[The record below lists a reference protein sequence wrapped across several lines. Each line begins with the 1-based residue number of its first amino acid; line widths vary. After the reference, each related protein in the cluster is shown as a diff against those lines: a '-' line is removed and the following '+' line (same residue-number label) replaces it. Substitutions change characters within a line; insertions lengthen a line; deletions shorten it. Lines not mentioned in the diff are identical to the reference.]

1 MQSVADDDELDQ
13 RRARVATPWRGTQ
26 APAAAAAPASAP
38 VTQGAQGQADAWL
51 EDFADDAPPG
61 PRFRWGQLAMAM
73 VCMAT
78 IANLQYGWTL
88 FVDPFA
94 DRFDWSHAA
103 IQVAFAIFVL
113 TQTWFVPVEG
123 YLVDRFGPRPVVLGG
138 GLLCAIGWVMNAFVD
153 SLPLLYAASA
163 ISGTGAGAVYG
174 SCLGSTLKW
183 FPERRGLAVGLV
195 VASFGAGSALTVVP
209 ISMVLESRGYEAA
222 FLYFGLGQGLLV
234 MLLALGLE
242 DPNKLLKHVE
252 TPAPPPHLRQSQRD
266 YTPAQTLRQP
276 VFWVMYAIFVL
287 VAAGGLMATAQLAL
301 IARDFKIHDVD
312 LVLAGLALPVLTSA
326 LALDRVLNGLSRLVF
341 GWVSD
346 RLGREQSMVLAFS
359 LEAVAILAL
368 YELGA
373 SPLGFI
379 LLSGAL
385 FFAWGEIYSL
395 FPSVCADTFGS
406 RFAAANAGLLYTA
419 KGVASLAVPLSS
431 TLVLATHDWH
441 AVFLIACA
449 MNVLAALLAWFVL
462 RPMRHRLLDGH

>member
-1 MQSVADDDELDQ
+1 MPSFADSEPDQ
-13 RRARVATPWRGTQ
+13 RAAQLPGGLALDADHGT
-26 APAAAAAPASAP
+26 A
-38 VTQGAQGQADAWL
+38 AWL
-51 EDFADDAPPG
+51 DDLTDDTPPDA
-61 PRFRWGQLAMAM
+61 RFRWGQLAMAM

-88 FVDPFA
+88 FVNPFA
-94 DRFDWSHAA
+94 ERFGWSHAA
-103 IQVAFAIFVL
+103 IQVAFAVFVL

-123 YLVDRFGPRPVVLGG
+123 YFADRFGPRPVVLAG
-138 GLLCAIGWVMNAFVD
+138 GLLCAIGWVTNAFVD

-174 SCLGSTLKW
+174 ACLGSTLKW
-183 FPERRGLAVGLV
+183 FPDRRGLAVGLV
-195 VASFGAGSALTVVP
+195 VASFGAGSALTLVP
-209 ISMVLESRGYEAA
+209 ISMVIASRGYEAA

-234 MLLALGLE
+234 ILLGLGLE
-242 DPNKLLKHVE
+242 DPNKLLRHVD
-252 TPAPPPHLRQSQRD
+252 TPAAPPHLRQSQRD
-266 YTPAQTLRQP
+266 YTPGQALRQP

-287 VAAGGLMATAQLAL
+287 VAAGGLMATAQLTL
-301 IARDFKIHDVD
+301 IARDFKIHDVT
-312 LVLAGLALPVLTSA
+312 LVLAGLALPVLTTA
-326 LALDRVLNGLSRLVF
+326 LALDRVLNGLSRLCF

-346 RLGREQSMVLAFS
+346 RLGREQAMVIAFT
-359 LEAVAILAL
+359 LEAAAILAL
-368 YELGA
+368 YEFGA
-373 SPLGFI
+373 SPLGFV

-395 FPSVCADTFGS
+395 FPTVCADTFGS

-431 TLVLATHDWH
+431 TLVLATRDWH

-462 RPMRHRLLDGH
+462 RPMRHRLLDTPPA